1 MILYFY
7 CYCGI
12 GVLALIAAHYMQTQ
26 ERAEKTADEMRKA
39 EEEAERTLPV
49 PALAAVYVLTA
60 ATTVLV
66 WPYFAARS
74 FMEVGE

>member
-12 GVLALIAAHYMQTQ
+12 GVLALIAAHYLQTQ
-26 ERAEKTADEMRKA
+26 EQAEKAEDEMLKSK
-39 EEEAERTLPV
+39 EEAGRTLPI

-66 WPYFAARS
+66 WPYFVARS
-74 FMEVGE
+74 FLEVGE

>member
-12 GVLALIAAHYMQTQ
+12 GVLALIVAHHLQTQ
-26 ERAEKTADEMRKA
+26 EQAEKEADKMRKA
-39 EEEAERTLPV
+39 EEEAGRTLPV

-66 WPYFAARS
+66 WPYFVVRS
-74 FMEVGE
+74 SLEVGE